1 MHIIFSIL
9 INLANLEQNLEKSGG
24 TPTSQPANQANQDKQ
39 INLTRNFYKISK
51 KFMPK
56 YKNSLKLSI
65 FKRKD
70 DLFKHKSKFQLT
82 IKRLNLEMK
91 FTPNKA
97 PKGFKISPQF
107 LSNLAF

>member
-24 TPTSQPANQANQDKQ
+24 TPTSQPANQDKQ

>member
-1 MHIIFSIL
+1 
-9 INLANLEQNLEKSGG
+9 
-24 TPTSQPANQANQDKQ
+24 
-39 INLTRNFYKISK
+39 
-51 KFMPK
+51 MPK

-97 PKGFKISPQF
+97 PKGFKISPQL